1 MRQALR
7 LPNADNTLNYDYSSP
22 ETDAPKEN
30 IIGLEHTGNTT
41 RIRTTQGIDMKQRK
55 PQRVALAPL
64 KLNTI
69 TNNAPKRNQSD
80 TEANTVLSS
89 GPNKK
94 QKETKWATGSSKQIR
109 KHQRTLIK
117 KTKNLI

>member
-1 MRQALR
+1 
-7 LPNADNTLNYDYSSP
+7 
-22 ETDAPKEN
+22 
-30 IIGLEHTGNTT
+30 
-41 RIRTTQGIDMKQRK
+41 MKQRK

-69 TNNAPKRNQSD
+69 TNNAPKRNKSD

-94 QKETKWATGSSKQIR
+94 LKETKWATGSSKQIR

>member
-1 MRQALR
+1 MF
-7 LPNADNTLNYDYSSP
+7 
-22 ETDAPKEN
+22 
-30 IIGLEHTGNTT
+30 IGCSDEGQSLFT
-41 RIRTTQGIDMKQRK
+41 
-55 PQRVALAPL
+55 
-64 KLNTI
+64 KLTNLHCRYAECVGTI

-109 KHQRTLIK
+109 NHQRTLIK